1 MDIDKTY
8 FDKAID
14 HLRHELAG
22 LRTGRASGAL
32 VDSLMV
38 DSYGAK
44 TPLAHIATIT
54 IPDSR
59 TIAIQPWDKSN
70 MQAIEKA
77 IQTSNLGL
85 NPANDGNLIRLSI
98 PPMTEERRKEMVKVV
113 GQLAEQ
119 ARIAIRNS
127 REEMMKEL
135 KRSQESNEITE
146 DELENAKEDLQKVVD
161 SYNEQIKELVAAKEQ
176 EVMTI

>member
-1 MDIDKTY
+1 MEINRTY
-8 FDKAID
+8 FDKAIE
-14 HLRHELAG
+14 HFKHELSG
-22 LRTGRASGAL
+22 LRTGRASAAL
-32 VDSLMV
+32 VDGLMI
-38 DSYGAK
+38 DSYGSK
-44 TPLAHIATIT
+44 MPLGHVATIT

-70 MQAIEKA
+70 MQAVEKA

-85 NPANDGNLIRLSI
+85 NPVNDGNLIRLSI

-113 GQLAEQ
+113 GQLEEQ

-127 REEMMKEL
+127 REELMKEL
-135 KRSQESNEITE
+135 KRSQEDNEITE
-146 DELENAKEDLQKVVD
+146 DELENSKEDLQKVVD
-161 SYNEQIKELVAAKEQ
+161 SYNEQIKELAQNKEQ